1 MKFGKQLR
9 FVLVKEWKN
18 SYINYK
24 KFKQDIKTFSYSF
37 NQLKNTEISDEQ
49 IEEERNKIIKE
60 LTHNLYKQ
68 LNVATSFYI
77 SEYLAIESKIL
88 SLSEEIKHFI
98 DSGETDDSTQ
108 RSINKRIFKLT
119 LDCYELRNFIEMN
132 RAAGKKLNKKIRKN
146 FGENIHIADYES
158 IDHQMFDCMPA
169 TDLLTINLETEYV
182 NSMRNLGTKE
192 DSRPRAQIALEIH
205 EKVEFQIKWK
215 QTTVLTNFQSL
226 DFRKSE
232 ISTRKQPINVMPV
245 VFAFSFL
252 LTFLVYQFTPF
263 LSYSAQRC
271 MGLIGFCAILWYI
284 AALPLWLTS
293 ISVPF
298 FSVLLKISSDTD
310 YKTVGKT
317 IQQSTISP
325 TIFLTIGGFTIAAAL
340 KETEMD
346 KRIAAF
352 VLKKARRN
360 KRLFLLTVSLLN
372 TFIAMW
378 ISNVT
383 STTIVI
389 GLVHSILRQLSTD
402 SNYAKA
408 LVFSIAVGGNLGG
421 MTTPLSSPQ
430 NAVTIECVTNVAKL
444 YGLDVSL
451 SFTEFFLTC
460 VPYILICSIIA
471 WCLIMIKYPID
482 IKEVPDLPDVKT
494 DFGWRQVTVSL
505 ISVLIIIT
513 WIALPFGAD
522 KVFSDFGIVGFLPLL
537 FFYGTGILPP
547 TAIRD
552 IPWHILFIL
561 MGGNALS
568 KTVSESGLMEW
579 ISEKMTSILG
589 GKSLWLS
596 ILIISTI
603 VILIDFL
610 LTHTISIMITM
621 PLITAFAATTGH
633 LRLYAMCA
641 CMVTT
646 SSQILPVS
654 SFPNT
659 CCVSLEDD
667 AKKEYITISELKK
680 WGLLIT
686 SVFFVCVLTIYFGI
700 GYLYGM

>member
-1 MKFGKQLR
+1 M
-9 FVLVKEWKN
+9 
-18 SYINYK
+18 
-24 KFKQDIKTFSYSF
+24 
-37 NQLKNTEISDEQ
+37 
-49 IEEERNKIIKE
+49 
-60 LTHNLYKQ
+60 
-68 LNVATSFYI
+68 
-77 SEYLAIESKIL
+77 AIESKIL

-271 MGLIGFCAILWYI
+271 MGLIGFCAILWYT

-389 GLVHSILRQLSTD
+389 GLVHS
-402 SNYAKA
+402 N
-408 LVFSIAVGGNLGG
+408 
-421 MTTPLSSPQ
+421 
-430 NAVTIECVTNVAKL
+430 
-444 YGLDVSL
+444 
-451 SFTEFFLTC
+451 
-460 VPYILICSIIA
+460 
-471 WCLIMIKYPID
+471 
-482 IKEVPDLPDVKT
+482 
-494 DFGWRQVTVSL
+494 
-505 ISVLIIIT
+505 
-513 WIALPFGAD
+513 
-522 KVFSDFGIVGFLPLL
+522 
-537 FFYGTGILPP
+537 
-547 TAIRD
+547 
-552 IPWHILFIL
+552 
-561 MGGNALS
+561 
-568 KTVSESGLMEW
+568 
-579 ISEKMTSILG
+579 
-589 GKSLWLS
+589 
-596 ILIISTI
+596 
-603 VILIDFL
+603 
-610 LTHTISIMITM
+610 
-621 PLITAFAATTGH
+621 
-633 LRLYAMCA
+633 
-641 CMVTT
+641 
-646 SSQILPVS
+646 
-654 SFPNT
+654 
-659 CCVSLEDD
+659 
-667 AKKEYITISELKK
+667 
-680 WGLLIT
+680 
-686 SVFFVCVLTIYFGI
+686 
-700 GYLYGM
+700 